1 MAKRYNKTFKFFDT
15 ETQAKE
21 FCDRENRNSSDYIRK
36 KHPAHYAPRSGQ
48 DGTEHKFIVWY
59 VTR

>member
-21 FCDRENRNSSDYIRK
+21 FCDRENRNCSDYIRK
-36 KHPAHYAPRSGQ
+36 KHPAHYTPRRGK
-48 DGTEHKFIVWY
+48 DGTENKFIAWY
-59 VTR
+59 VY